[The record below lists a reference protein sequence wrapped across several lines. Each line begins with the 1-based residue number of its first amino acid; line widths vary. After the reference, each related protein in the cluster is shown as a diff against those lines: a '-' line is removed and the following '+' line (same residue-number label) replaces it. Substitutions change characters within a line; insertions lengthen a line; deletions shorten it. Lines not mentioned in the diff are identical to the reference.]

1 MNIRGVQKLTLVDY
15 PGKLAAIFFTGGCNF
30 RCPYCHNPCLVL
42 DPESQPLVDRTEF
55 ETFLAGRRGKLDGV
69 VFSGGEPT
77 LQPDLGEY
85 AALARSLGFA
95 VKIDTNGSRPEVIEK
110 IISAGNLDMLAVDY
124 KAPAARCRELTGSG
138 DPELAEKVRRTIT
151 LAIANS
157 LELDVRTTVHRRLLS
172 EEDLR
177 TMAEELKTLGVKKW
191 MLQEFRGEDI
201 LDDELRN
208 FPTWTPEEL
217 AAIAAG
223 LGDGFARLRE

>member
-42 DPESQPLVDRTEF
+42 DPESQPLLDRAAF
-55 ETFLAGRRGKLDGV
+55 EAFLAGRRGKLDGV

-85 AALARSLGFA
+85 AALARSMGFA
-95 VKIDTNGSRPEVIEK
+95 VKIDTNGSRPEAIEA
-110 IISAGNLDMLAVDY
+110 ILAAGNADMLAVDY
-124 KAPAARCRELTGSG
+124 KAPAARYCELTGSG
-138 DPELAEKVRRTIT
+138 DPELPQKVRRTIS
-151 LAIANS
+151 LAVKNGV
-157 LELDVRTTVHRRLLS
+157 ELDVRTTVHRLLLS
-172 EEDLR
+172 EDELR
-177 TMAEELKTLGVKKW
+177 GMAEELKSLGVKRW

-201 LDDELRN
+201 LDDDLKD

-217 AAIAAG
+217 AAIAAS
-223 LGDGFARLRE
+223 LGDGFAKLRE